1 MDISYKTFFEYLFVV
16 LSTMVYLFLVCIV
29 LVPLLIYYMKDH
41 PAYQEG
47 WKQLSRML
55 GIDL

>member
-16 LSTMVYLFLVCIV
+16 LSTMVYLFLSCIA
-29 LVPLLIYYMKDH
+29 LVILFVYHMKDN
-41 PAYQEG
+41 PSYQEG

-55 GIDL
+55 GIDM